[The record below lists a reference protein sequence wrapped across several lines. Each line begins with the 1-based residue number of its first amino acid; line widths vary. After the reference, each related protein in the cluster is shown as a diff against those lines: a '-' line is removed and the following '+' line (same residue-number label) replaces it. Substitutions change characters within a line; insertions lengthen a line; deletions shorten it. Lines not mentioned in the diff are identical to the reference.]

1 MAAKFGVN
9 ITVSAEAARPISVE
23 STTPIGIAGYEEVL
37 QNGLHF
43 FMTTDKAID
52 AIETIY
58 KEKKGKS
65 ESFKQGSIYRALKA
79 IADQAVQTQIIL
91 SVFMR
96 TDNND
101 DSDDITACKAAIEAF
116 KNAKSATGYR
126 PNLLIAPEFSGED
139 AVKSALETMATRLK
153 ATGIVDLKA
162 SSASEAITKMGSF
175 GTSRLLAAYP
185 YVKTWDDET
194 NDYTMTP
201 QSARIAGMIAYVD
214 GLSEF
219 GYSDSYSNRVM
230 GGISGTAIDVD
241 FEMGETCTADELR
254 AAHISTV
261 IREQGFRAW
270 GGETSDVDSIWQDL
284 ARVRI
289 FDRIS
294 QAAQRGV
301 LFAIDR
307 KADQLYHA
315 KRSVD
320 ELLRALVGARVLLGY
335 ELSWSAKNTLA
346 NITAGKFY
354 LDVRMQ
360 NNPIVKQLTLDFI
373 YVDSYGK
380 VLIDSLSR

>member
-91 SVFMR
+91 SVFAR

-101 DSDDITACKAAIEAF
+101 DSDDITACKAAIEVF

-139 AVKSALETMATRLK
+139 AIKSALETMATRLK

-194 NDYTMTP
+194 NDYAMTP

-254 AAHISTV
+254 AA
-261 IREQGFRAW
+261 
-270 GGETSDVDSIWQDL
+270 
-284 ARVRI
+284 
-289 FDRIS
+289 
-294 QAAQRGV
+294 
-301 LFAIDR
+301 
-307 KADQLYHA
+307 
-315 KRSVD
+315 
-320 ELLRALVGARVLLGY
+320 
-335 ELSWSAKNTLA
+335 
-346 NITAGKFY
+346 
-354 LDVRMQ
+354 
-360 NNPIVKQLTLDFI
+360 
-373 YVDSYGK
+373 
-380 VLIDSLSR
+380 